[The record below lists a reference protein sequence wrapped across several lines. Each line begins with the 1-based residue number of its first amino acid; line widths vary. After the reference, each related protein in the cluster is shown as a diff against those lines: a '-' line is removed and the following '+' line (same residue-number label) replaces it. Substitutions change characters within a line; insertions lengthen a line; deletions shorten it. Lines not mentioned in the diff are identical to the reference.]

1 MTEAFHKLVLW
12 LCGVPHVDRL
22 ATVEEW
28 HWYSA
33 AQPEAWL
40 VWTVGIVG
48 VLMAVLCLLPR
59 SGLPPRTAGMLFV
72 MRLLAGAL
80 LVVLLL
86 QLELRVTMNLAMPP
100 KVAVLTDQ
108 SGSMGVTDTAK
119 GGTRLAEARKFSKQ
133 LQDELG
139 SDAHVVLRDFGWRL
153 YADTNGTA
161 RGGSDFGRS
170 LRELTRAEP
179 DLQAVVV
186 LTDGNEPATQPGWA
200 SAAPLLTA
208 QGMRTFPVLFGKGEK
223 PEVLGTRLD
232 GEYYVRIG
240 DELRLAARLDASAFK
255 TNLVASLKLF
265 QKKPPKPG
273 QPPAEDKSGQKT
285 KSTDSDQLPSGKK
298 PVEWKQVHEQKV
310 NLTAGRVSMIP
321 ITFKPKVEGRHEF
334 RILVE
339 GVRGQATKKLLESE
353 HTVDV
358 IDRKIRVFYLDIPR
372 DERKLVGH
380 WVARDPVIEMAG
392 LVKLPKGGWYAMGEM
407 RHRNLGKVLP
417 NLEEELNDY
426 DVVILGDIPRGDF
439 SSGTNDETSM
449 VWLADFVLRRGG
461 GLITMG
467 GRNAYSAGTYQD
479 SALAGLLP
487 FSVERKDDAQVEG
500 KFKVLP
506 TPVGYS
512 HPALRLEPDAEGNKR
527 AWQDLPNVEGCNRV
541 GELKPGAQMLA
552 LNETE
557 DGPVPAMAYHK
568 IGRGNVLALTVDTTW
583 RWEMQRPRGSK
594 ANEETEGTDYFRRF
608 WGNAIRFIAP
618 DPRLQPERPQVSRR
632 EKRAEVGRTVTLKT
646 RLVDKLFRPIRNA
659 EIAVHAISPRG
670 KQLAIYPADSRSNP
684 GMYEYALEIDEPGV
698 WEVSVYNDEA
708 KVKAAIAKAEADL
721 EKAFKRKKEDL
732 DVEASGGKD
741 PEYVIAART
750 ALQKAKARV
759 AKETII
765 AIDSVSEFTDT
776 RADEAAM
783 KKLAVA
789 TEGKLFKL
797 NEAAQLAEML
807 AGLSRNTSRTYV
819 APIWN
824 LPPAMILFILLVC
837 ADCWLRKRR
846 GCA

>member
-1 MTEAFHKLVLW
+1 VTEAFHKLVLW

-22 ATVEEW
+22 ANVKEW
-28 HWYSA
+28 NWYSA
-33 AQPEAWL
+33 SQPEAWL
-40 VWTVGIVG
+40 VWMVGIMG
-48 VLMAVLCLLPR
+48 VLMAGLCLMPR
-59 SGLPPRTAGMLFV
+59 SGLPPRTAGVLFV
-72 MRLLAGAL
+72 MRLMAGAL

-86 QLELRVTMNLAMPP
+86 QLELRVTMNLALPP

-108 SGSMGVTDTAK
+108 SGSMGVTDTSN
-119 GGTRLAEARKFSKQ
+119 GGTRLAEARQFSKK

-139 SDAHVVLRDFGWRL
+139 GDAHVVVRDFGWRL
-153 YADTNGTA
+153 HADTNGTA
-161 RGGSDFGRS
+161 RGGTDFGRS

-179 DLQAVVV
+179 DLQAVVI

-208 QGMRTFPVLFGKGEK
+208 QGMQTFPVMFGKGEK

-232 GEYYVRIG
+232 GEYYVRLG
-240 DELRLAARLDASAFK
+240 DELRLSARLDASAFK

-273 QPPAEDKSGQKT
+273 QPPSQVKPEPKEKPSDSGQAA
-285 KSTDSDQLPSGKK
+285 SGEKAK
-298 PVEWKQVHEQKV
+298 EWKQVYEQKV
-310 NLTAGRVSMIP
+310 NLAAGRVSLIP

-339 GVRGQATKKLLESE
+339 GVRGKAPKKLLESE

-372 DERKLVGH
+372 DERKMVGH
-380 WVARDPVIEMAG
+380 WIARDPVIEMAG

-439 SSGTNDETSM
+439 STGSNDETSM

-467 GRNAYSAGTYQD
+467 GRSVYSAGAYQD
-479 SALAGLLP
+479 SALALLLP
-487 FSVERKDDAQVEG
+487 FSVERKDEAQVEG

-552 LNETE
+552 LSETE
-557 DGPVPAMAYHK
+557 EGPEPAMAYHK
-568 IGRGNVLALTVDTTW
+568 IGRGNVLSLTIDTTW
-583 RWEMQRPRGSK
+583 RWEMQRPRGSQ
-594 ANEETEGTDYFRRF
+594 ANEIPEGTDYFRRF

-618 DPRLQPERPQVSRR
+618 DPRLQPERPQISRR
-632 EKRAEVGRTVTLKT
+632 EKRAEVGRMVTLKT

-659 EIAVHAISPRG
+659 DIAVHTISPSG
-670 KQLAIYPADSRSNP
+670 KRLAMYPSDNHSNP
-684 GMYEYALEIDEPGV
+684 GMYEYSLEIDEPGV
-698 WEVSVYNDEA
+698 WEVSVYNKEA
-708 KVKAAIAKAEADL
+708 EVKAAIAKAELDL
-721 EKAFKRKKEDL
+721 EKALERKKGDL

-750 ALQKAKARV
+750 ALEKAKDLV
-759 AKETII
+759 SKETII
-765 AIDSVSEFTDT
+765 AIDSVSEFIDT
-776 RADEAAM
+776 RADEVAM
-783 KKLAVA
+783 KKLATA
-789 TEGKLFKL
+789 TEGELFKMD
-797 NEAAQLAEML
+797 EPTQLAERL